1 MEKPKYYNES
11 RNVSTQKYHKAHM
24 EILSIRVAK
33 GERANV
39 QAAADEA
46 GISMRQY
53 IIEAIN
59 EHAGKQLLT
68 PSTK

>member
-1 MEKPKYYNES
+1 MYNE
-11 RNVSTQKYHKAHM
+11 TQKKATM
-24 EILSIRVAK
+24 KYQKEKQEILSIRVAK

-39 QAAADEA
+39 QAAADAA

-59 EHAGKQLLT
+59 DHAGKQLLT

>member
-1 MEKPKYYNES
+1 MYNE
-11 RNVSTQKYHKAHM
+11 TQKKATM
-24 EILSIRVAK
+24 KYQKEKQEILSIRVPK
-33 GERANV
+33 GERSNV